1 MNLKRKKKATVEGG
15 AMVEGAALS
24 DPERSLILALD
35 RLPHTIDQAIAKR
48 APNILCAFAFEL
60 AQAFSRFYA
69 AHHILSEP
77 DERRRAHWLSLC
89 RLTLRELETLLDL
102 LGIEIPERM

>member
-1 MNLKRKKKATVEGG
+1 
-15 AMVEGAALS
+15 MVEGAALS

-69 AHHILSEP
+69 AHHILSE
-77 DERRRAHWLSLC
+77 ENETLRSNRLATC
-89 RLTLRELETLLDL
+89 RLALRELETLLDL
-102 LGIEIPERM
+102 LGIEVPERM